1 MGRGG
6 TSRSTGAFRAP
17 LLAVQAA
24 TLAVLAAALTLTGC
38 TTHNSR
44 TPSDAAAASSASP
57 ASPDSPS
64 PQVTSDAD
72 LCVSIVVH
80 WSREVLDG
88 RGYGDY
94 QSMGMSGGQYDI
106 LREVVDA
113 GRAALRSGT
122 TTPHS
127 VDVLMERQARER
139 CAARYRDGRPTEGP
153 WR

>member
-1 MGRGG
+1 M
-6 TSRSTGAFRAP
+6 TVLAP
-17 LLAVQAA
+17 LLTALAA
-24 TLAVLAAALTLTGC
+24 TLTLTGC
-38 TTHNSR
+38 ATDAPR
-44 TPSDAAAASSASP
+44 TPRDASP

-64 PQVTSDAD
+64 PQVTSDVD

-113 GRAALRSGT
+113 GRAALRKGAAT
-122 TTPHS
+122 HD
-127 VDVLMERQARER
+127 DVGLLMGRQARES

>member
-6 TSRSTGAFRAP
+6 TSRSAGALRAP
-17 LLAVQAA
+17 LLAA
-24 TLAVLAAALTLTGC
+24 LAAALAVTGC
-38 TTHNSR
+38 GADGSR
-44 TPSDAAAASSASP
+44 AARAP
-57 ASPDSPS
+57 SPS
-64 PQVTSDAD
+64 MADAPSPEATSDVD
-72 LCVSIVVH
+72 LCVSIVRH

-113 GRAALRSGT
+113 ARAARRRGT
-122 TTPHS
+122 RD
-127 VDVLMERQARER
+127 VDMVMERQAREG
-139 CAARYRDGRPTEGP
+139 CAAWYRSGGPGEGP

>member
-6 TSRSTGAFRAP
+6 TSHSAGAFRAP
-17 LLAVQAA
+17 LLAV
-24 TLAVLAAALTLTGC
+24 LVAALTATGC
-38 TTHNSR
+38 AAEGSR
-44 TPSDAAAASSASP
+44 TARA
-57 ASPDSPS
+57 PS
-64 PQVTSDAD
+64 PPPSTADTPSPKATSDVD
-72 LCVSIVVH
+72 LCVSIVRH

-113 GRAALRSGT
+113 ARAARRQGARD
-122 TTPHS
+122 
-127 VDVLMERQARER
+127 VDRLTERQARAG
-139 CAARYRDGRPTEGP
+139 CTAWYRSGGPGEGP

>member
-1 MGRGG
+1 M
-6 TSRSTGAFRAP
+6 
-17 LLAVQAA
+17 
-24 TLAVLAAALTLTGC
+24 
-38 TTHNSR
+38 
-44 TPSDAAAASSASP
+44 
-57 ASPDSPS
+57 
-64 PQVTSDAD
+64 TSDVD

-113 GRAALRSGT
+113 GRAALRKGT
-122 TTPHS
+122 ATRDS
-127 VDVLMERQARER
+127 VGSLMRRQARQR

>member
-1 MGRGG
+1 MRRGGRGG
-6 TSRSTGAFRAP
+6 TSPSTRAIRAP
-17 LLAVQAA
+17 LLAVLTA
-24 TLAVLAAALTLTGC
+24 TLTLAGC

-44 TPSDAAAASSASP
+44 PAHDASS

-64 PQVTSDAD
+64 PQVTSDID

-113 GRAALRSGT
+113 GRAALRKGT
-122 TTPHS
+122 TTPDT
-127 VDVLMERQARER
+127 VGALMERQARER

>member
-1 MGRGG
+1 M
-6 TSRSTGAFRAP
+6 
-17 LLAVQAA
+17 
-24 TLAVLAAALTLTGC
+24 
-38 TTHNSR
+38 
-44 TPSDAAAASSASP
+44 
-57 ASPDSPS
+57 
-64 PQVTSDAD
+64 TSDVD

-94 QSMGMSGGQYDI
+94 QSMGLSGGQYGI

-113 GRAALRSGT
+113 GRAALRKGT
-122 TTPHS
+122 ATREG
-127 VDVLMERQARER
+127 VGLLMRRQARER

>member
-6 TSRSTGAFRAP
+6 TSRSAGAFSAP
-17 LLAVQAA
+17 L
-24 TLAVLAAALTLTGC
+24 LAVLAAALTVTGC
-38 TTHNSR
+38 TTDDSGTR
-44 TPSDAAAASSASP
+44 ASARP
-57 ASPDSPS
+57 ASTATAPS
-64 PQVTSDAD
+64 PEATSDVD
-72 LCVSIVVH
+72 LCVSIVRH

-113 GRAALRSGT
+113 ARAARRQGT
-122 TTPHS
+122 RN
-127 VDVLMERQARER
+127 VDMLTERQAREG
-139 CAARYRDGRPTEGP
+139 CTAWYRSGGPGERP